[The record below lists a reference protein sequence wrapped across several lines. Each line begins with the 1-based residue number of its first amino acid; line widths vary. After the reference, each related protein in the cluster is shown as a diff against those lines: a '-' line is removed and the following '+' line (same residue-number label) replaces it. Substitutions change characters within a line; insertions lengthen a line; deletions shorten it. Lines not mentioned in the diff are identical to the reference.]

1 MDTTMAEDKNHSLQE
16 ITCHSCNWSECTFEE
31 KSNFNFNNFLW
42 IGCDMRSPLDQICMY
57 TIITQNC
64 MLVFETW
71 TGAWRQRAV
80 CLVQMAWLRQARI
93 CGQPATLNAPLEGLE
108 VGSAA
113 TIHHTNLWNHPGTP
127 YYGSPFWSSQSTSIR
142 LVEISCLYSTLCC
155 RILWH
160 ASSMCRHPRP
170 GNIDLQH
177 VNAIGVTANI
187 YL

>member
-1 MDTTMAEDKNHSLQE
+1 MDTTMAEDKNHSLQDL
-16 ITCHSCNWSECTFEE
+16 TCHSCN
-31 KSNFNFNNFLW
+31 
-42 IGCDMRSPLDQICMY
+42 CMY
-57 TIITQNC
+57 FWGKNPTSTSTIFFESVVLWEALLIKFACTIITQNC

-71 TGAWRQRAV
+71 TGAWQQRAV

-93 CGQPATLNAPLEGLE
+93 CGQPAMLNAPLEGLE

-127 YYGSPFWSSQSTSIR
+127 YYGSPFWSSQSTSVR
-142 LVEISCLYSTLCC
+142 LVEITCLYSTLCC

-177 VNAIGVTANI
+177 VNAIGVTAI
-187 YL
+187 RTI